1 MNVQILK
8 KSEENVESSAKI
20 INFLL
25 LFVALFAI
33 SFTPIFVKIST
44 KEIGINATLFN
55 RLWIV
60 TIIFSFWNSFLW
72 IQSQDKNLE
81 LIYEHSDQIAS
92 PNSKIKNFIKQG
104 GFWIAIVSIFHLS
117 QRFTWTWALT
127 ETSTANATVLSNITP
142 IFTTLGSWLFLG
154 YQFDRR
160 FLVGLLLSIFGAIA
174 LGASHVSFSSQ
185 GIIGDCAALSAGVLN
200 SIGSVI
206 SQKIRERL
214 DSSTYLLWRSA
225 FSTVFIIPIVLYF
238 EKTIF
243 PISPLG
249 WVSVI
254 ALALI
259 SEAIAHGLV
268 IHSMKHFT
276 ASFLSI
282 FFLSQAVVATLL
294 AWIFLCEKI
303 GVINCIALTVIVLGI
318 YLAKT
323 GKGAE
328 TK

>member
-1 MNVQILK
+1 MNFQVLK
-8 KSEENVESSAKI
+8 ESEEGLGDSSKI

-44 KEIGINATLFN
+44 NEIGVNATLFN

-60 TIIFSFWNSFLW
+60 TIIFSCWSNIIWL
-72 IQSQDKNLE
+72 
-81 LIYEHSDQIAS
+81 
-92 PNSKIKNFIKQG
+92 NSKESETASLESPKLFSKIEDFIKQG
-104 GFWIAIVSIFHLS
+104 GLWIAIVSIIHLS

-127 ETSTANATVLSNITP
+127 ETSTANATVLANVTP

-160 FLVGLLLSIFGAIA
+160 FLTGLLLSILGAIA
-174 LGASHVSFSSQ
+174 LVASHVSFSSQ
-185 GIIGDCAALSAGVLN
+185 GLIGDCAALSAGVLN

-214 DSSTYLLWRSA
+214 DASTYLLCRSA
-225 FSTVFIIPIVLYF
+225 FSTVFIIPVLLLF
-238 EKTIF
+238 EETIF
-243 PISPLG
+243 PVSPLG
-249 WVSVI
+249 WFSVI
-254 ALALI
+254 ALALV

-268 IHSMKHFT
+268 IYSMKHFT

-282 FFLSQAVVATLL
+282 FFLSQAVIATLL
-294 AWIFLCEKI
+294 AWIFLHEKI
-303 GVINCIALTVIVLGI
+303 GVINSIALAIIVLGI

-323 GKGAE
+323 GKGSEAKPKTE
-328 TK
+328 

>member
-1 MNVQILK
+1 MNFQILK
-8 KSEENVESSAKI
+8 ESDKNLESSAKI
-20 INFLL
+20 LNFSL
-25 LFVALFAI
+25 LFIALFAV
-33 SFTPIFVKIST
+33 SLTPIFVKIST
-44 KEIGINATLFN
+44 SEIGINATLFN

-60 TIIFSFWNSFLW
+60 TIIFSFWNGFNEIRSKALDPVPEIIPPSLPSRLETFIKLGGLW
-72 IQSQDKNLE
+72 IV
-81 LIYEHSDQIAS
+81 
-92 PNSKIKNFIKQG
+92 
-104 GFWIAIVSIFHLS
+104 IVSILHLS

-127 ETSTANATVLSNITP
+127 ETSTANATVLANVTP

-160 FLVGLLLSIFGAIA
+160 FVSGLLLSIVGAIA
-174 LGASHVSFSSQ
+174 LGASHLSLSSE
-185 GIIGDCAALSAGVLN
+185 GLIGDCAALSAGVLN

-206 SQKIRERL
+206 SQKIRQQL
-214 DSSTYLLWRSA
+214 NSSTYLLWRSA
-225 FSTVFIIPIVLYF
+225 FSTIFIIPVVLFF
-238 EKTIF
+238 EHGQGIF
-243 PISPLG
+243 PTSPLG
-249 WVSVI
+249 WFSVI

-268 IHSMKHFT
+268 IYSMKHFT

-294 AWIFLCEKI
+294 AWIFLNEK
-303 GVINCIALTVIVLGI
+303 VELINCIALAIIVIGI

>member
-1 MNVQILK
+1 MSFQLLQ
-8 KSEENVESSAKI
+8 ESDKNLEISAKI
-20 INFLL
+20 INFSL
-25 LFVALFAI
+25 LFIALFAV
-33 SFTPIFVKIST
+33 SLTPIFVKIST
-44 KEIGINATLFN
+44 REIGINATLFN

-60 TIIFSFWNSFLW
+60 TIIFSFWNNFIWLKSK
-72 IQSQDKNLE
+72 DLE
-81 LIYEHSDQIAS
+81 PANYLTS
-92 PNSKIKNFIKQG
+92 PTPLLRIENFIKQG
-104 GFWIAIVSIFHLS
+104 GLWIAIVSIIHLS

-127 ETSTANATVLSNITP
+127 ETSTANATVLANVTP
-142 IFTTLGSWLFLG
+142 IFTTLGSWLLLG

-160 FLVGLLLSIFGAIA
+160 FLAGLLLSIFGAIA

-225 FSTVFIIPIVLYF
+225 FSTVFIIPVLLFF

-249 WVSVI
+249 WFSVI
-254 ALALI
+254 ALALV

-268 IHSMKHFT
+268 IYSMKHFT

-294 AWIFLCEKI
+294 AWIFLHEKI
-303 GVINCIALTVIVLGI
+303 GVVNSIALAIIVLGI

-328 TK
+328 AKSKTE

>member
-1 MNVQILK
+1 MNFQILK
-8 KSEENVESSAKI
+8 ESDKNLENSAKI
-20 INFLL
+20 LNFSL
-25 LFVALFAI
+25 LFIALFAV
-33 SFTPIFVKIST
+33 SLTPIFVKIST
-44 KEIGINATLFN
+44 REIGINATLFN

-60 TIIFSFWNSFLW
+60 TIIFSFWNSFNEIRSKELDPVTEVNPL
-72 IQSQDKNLE
+72 SLPSRLE
-81 LIYEHSDQIAS
+81 T
-92 PNSKIKNFIKQG
+92 FIKQG
-104 GFWIAIVSIFHLS
+104 GFWIVIVSILHLS

-127 ETSTANATVLSNITP
+127 ETSTANATVLANVTP

-160 FLVGLLLSIFGAIA
+160 FVSGLLLSIVGAIA
-174 LGASHVSFSSQ
+174 LGTSHLSLSSE
-185 GIIGDCAALSAGVLN
+185 GLIGDCAALSAGVLN

-206 SQKIRERL
+206 SQKIRQRL

-225 FSTVFIIPIVLYF
+225 FSTLFIIPVVLFF
-238 EKTIF
+238 EHEQGIF
-243 PISPLG
+243 PLSPMG
-249 WVSVI
+249 WFSVI

-268 IHSMKHFT
+268 IYSMKHFT

-294 AWIFLCEKI
+294 AWIFLNEK
-303 GVINCIALTVIVLGI
+303 VELINCIALAIIVIGI